1 MEEKKRAINWYPGHM
16 TKARR
21 MMEEDIK
28 LVDLVIEIVDA
39 RIPLSS
45 RNPDIDKL
53 AKNKARIVLLNK
65 SDLAD
70 DTVTDEW
77 ITYFKDKGFYCLK
90 LNSRLNVSNR
100 AVNNLI
106 TAACSAKIERDRAR
120 GIKNRSIKAMIVGIP
135 NVGKS
140 TFINSF
146 TGRKS
151 AKTGNKP
158 GVTKGKQW
166 IRINGSVELLD
177 TPGIL
182 WPKIEDR
189 NVGERLAMI
198 GSINDQILNIEE
210 LALETIKFLKKNY
223 QSQLYSRYDIT
234 EDIFDNVDMN
244 AFSRQ
249 LYEQLTKEE
258 RKKLLDGKVDYL
270 IDYPFT
276 GDLMTMEAERFI
288 QKILYEKLHA
298 AHIVVGSDFS
308 FGYRKRGDHQ
318 MLERYAQKYD
328 YTVDVVEKARLG
340 DREIS
345 STYVREALSHGNI
358 RLAQELLGYPYEM
371 TGIVEHGRE
380 LGRTLGFPTMNV
392 APQDGKIL
400 PRYGV
405 YACRVL
411 IDGKWYGGVGNAGVK
426 PTVTQE
432 QRELFEVYVYDYEGD
447 AYGKYITIRFL
458 EFERPETRFDSVKEL
473 RACVMQDMRYGEEY
487 FREHPLKKS

>member
-166 IRINGSVELLD
+166 IRLNKMEELLD

-182 WPKIEDR
+182 WPKFEDQE
-189 NVGERLAMI
+189 VGLRLAYI
-198 GSINDQILNIEE
+198 GSIKDELYNIYELSVLLLQYLRENYPNAVSNFYGIAEEKTSEETLKQIAE
-210 LALETIKFLKKNY
+210 KRGCLKAGG
-223 QSQLYSRYDIT
+223 
-234 EDIFDNVDMN
+234 EFD
-244 AFSRQ
+244 
-249 LYEQLTKEE
+249 
-258 RKKLLDGKVDYL
+258 LDKAAKCL
-270 IDYPFT
+270 IDDFRA
-276 GDLMTMEAERFI
+276 G
-288 QKILYEKLHA
+288 KLGA
-298 AHIVVGSDFS
+298 IS
-308 FGYRKRGDHQ
+308 
-318 MLERYAQKYD
+318 LE
-328 YTVDVVEKARLG
+328 
-340 DREIS
+340 
-345 STYVREALSHGNI
+345 
-358 RLAQELLGYPYEM
+358 M
-371 TGIVEHGRE
+371 
-380 LGRTLGFPTMNV
+380 
-392 APQDGKIL
+392 PQ
-400 PRYGV
+400 
-405 YACRVL
+405 
-411 IDGKWYGGVGNAGVK
+411 
-426 PTVTQE
+426 
-432 QRELFEVYVYDYEGD
+432 
-447 AYGKYITIRFL
+447 
-458 EFERPETRFDSVKEL
+458 
-473 RACVMQDMRYGEEY
+473 
-487 FREHPLKKS
+487 